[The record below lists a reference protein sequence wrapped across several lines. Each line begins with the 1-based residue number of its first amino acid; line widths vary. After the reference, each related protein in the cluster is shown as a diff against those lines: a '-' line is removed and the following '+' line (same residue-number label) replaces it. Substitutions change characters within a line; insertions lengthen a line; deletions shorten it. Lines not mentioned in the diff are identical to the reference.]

1 MQFTREAGG
10 FPLLTEAAALV
21 VVIYLSESAGDN
33 ADSKYTPIA
42 TSDPQV
48 VIY

>member
-1 MQFTREAGG
+1 MQFSREAGG
-10 FPLLTEAAALV
+10 FPFTEAAALV
-21 VVIYLSESAGDN
+21 VVIYLLESAGDN